1 MKKVEAIIRQEKLE
15 PVKAALEEKGIVSM
29 TVTQVTGRGS
39 QKGIALQWR
48 AGVYRVDLLP
58 KIKLEIVVDDRTSD
72 IVVATI
78 CRVARTDKVGDGKIF
93 VIPVENAV
101 RVRTGEEGEHVV

>member
-1 MKKVEAIIRQEKLE
+1 MKKIEAIIRQEKLE
-15 PVKAALEEKGIVSM
+15 QVKSSLEEKGITSM
-29 TVTQVTGRGS
+29 TVTQVSGRGS

-58 KIKLEIVVDDRTSD
+58 KVKIEIVVDDRTSD

-78 CRVARTDKVGDGKIF
+78 CHIARTGKVGDGKIF
-93 VIPVENAV
+93 VIPVENAI